1 MAQRELPS
9 ASMIP
14 SNSKAAPSTK
24 IDERRLQ
31 KVTSGRVI
39 KKKKGFFGRFKE
51 DFVIEDRNNIGD
63 YIVHDVLIPAI
74 KGFLYDAVLG
84 GLDMGL
90 YGGLRGNRSNH
101 SRGGFTNRTP
111 YGRVVGGFVNNATRG
126 VDRNSDRRDSDE
138 ILLESRGEAEEVL
151 SEMIQQ
157 ISDYGKVS
165 VADFYDLLGE
175 KSQYTD
181 LKYGW
186 TDLRSAKVDRVR
198 EGYFINLPRAKA
210 LD

>member
-1 MAQRELPS
+1 MSQRELPS

-14 SNSKAAPSTK
+14 SNSKVAKSTK
-24 IDERRLQ
+24 TVERRLQ

-51 DFVIEDRNNIGD
+51 DFITEDRNNIGD

-74 KGFLYDAVLG
+74 KDFLYDAAMG

-90 YGGLRGNRSNH
+90 YGGRRGNRSSHN
-101 SRGGFTNRTP
+101 RGGFTNRTA
-111 YGRVVGGFVNNATRG
+111 YGGFVNAATR
-126 VDRNSDRRDSDE
+126 VADRNSDRRDSDE

-157 ISDYGKVS
+157 ISDYGRVS